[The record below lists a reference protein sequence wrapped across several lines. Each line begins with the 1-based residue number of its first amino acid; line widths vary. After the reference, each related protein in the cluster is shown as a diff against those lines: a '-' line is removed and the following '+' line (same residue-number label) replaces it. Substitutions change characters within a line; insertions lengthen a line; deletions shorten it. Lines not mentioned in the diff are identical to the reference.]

1 MEQLTQ
7 MELLHLQDLMEAEAL
22 AVRKCELY
30 EQKCKSD
37 ELKKWF
43 QDAAQLHRDHVGQM
57 LTQLR
62 NHDGREREDLPPVH

>member
-7 MELLHLQDLMEAEAL
+7 MEPLDLQDLMEAEAL

-37 ELKKWF
+37 ELKNWF